1 MLVSIWNL
9 LRGSSAFTAK
19 HSDYGSRITQTG
31 GTTWIF
37 MEMES
42 ERWASYSIDWSRV
55 GGVEPLTGVTVIHW
69 LVATCYG
76 L

>member
-1 MLVSIWNL
+1 
-9 LRGSSAFTAK
+9 
-19 HSDYGSRITQTG
+19 
-31 GTTWIF
+31 